1 MLETTLTRWRLV
13 FATLLLCVAPFSMAD
28 NPKVAMQTSHGEI
41 VIELFEKESPITVAN
56 FLSYVDKKFYD
67 GTIFHRVIP
76 NFMVQGG
83 GFTADMHEKPTAEP
97 IVNESKNRVHNERGT
112 LAMARTN
119 DPDSATAQFFINVRM
134 NITLDYRMGE
144 AGYTVFG
151 KVVDGMATVDDIA
164 VQETTAFA
172 GQPDVPKQPIV
183 IESVRRIGA
192 AE

>member
-1 MLETTLTRWRLV
+1 MLETTLIRRHLLI
-13 FATLLLCVAPFSMAD
+13 ATLLLCATPFSMAD
-28 NPKVAMQTSHGEI
+28 NPKVAIQTSHGEI
-41 VIELFEKESPITVAN
+41 LVELFEKESPVSVAN

-83 GFTADMHEKPTAEP
+83 GFTADMQEKPTAEP

-112 LAMARTN
+112 LAMARTD

-134 NITLDYRMGE
+134 NIPLDYRMGE

-164 VQETTAFA
+164 VQETGMRA
-172 GQPDVPKQPIV
+172 GLADVPKQPIM
-183 IESVRRIGA
+183 IESVRRVDA
-192 AE
+192 PE

>member
-1 MLETTLTRWRLV
+1 MLETTLSRWRALV
-13 FATLLLCVAPFSMAD
+13 ATVLLCAAPFSMAD
-28 NPKVAMQTSHGEI
+28 NPKVAIQTSHGDII
-41 VIELFEKESPITVAN
+41 VELLEQESPITVAN

-67 GTIFHRVIP
+67 GTVFHRVIP

-83 GFTADMHEKPTAEP
+83 GFTADMREKPTAEP

-134 NITLDYRMGE
+134 NIPLDYRMGE

-151 KVVDGMATVDDIA
+151 KVVEGMATVDDIA
-164 VQETTAFA
+164 VQQTGMRA
-172 GQPDVPKQPIV
+172 GMPDVPKQPIV
-183 IESVRRIGA
+183 IESVRRVGA
-192 AE
+192 AK